1 MITSHRAGKRA
12 CGYSKPKNCISA
24 ASATLPIIVT
34 AALLTACQTN
44 KSETGNS
51 TAALESA
58 AQQEAQQGEA
68 LPGAVE
74 ETAAAETSETQPQTT
89 ALVEETAQQP
99 VQQASIAAAP
109 AGQCAIPLAG
119 GPPAKPPRG
128 KDFGQ
133 AVAKNTG
140 KAIQRGIIQQIG
152 GRIAGGLGASIAGNV
167 AQGTIRA
174 EQDIKGVWMITD
186 GSPTCACEF
195 SVDSLWKLKGKGA
208 DTGFSKTRGCTNAYM
223 QQVANWQL
231 GYSFTGYDS
240 KFQLKAKD
248 KQTVLATL
256 NRDGIHYFSGTFADG
271 TPVVM
276 WRQGQ
281 TFHQLT
287 KFNQSVK

>member
-58 AQQEAQQGEA
+58 AQQEARQGEA

-74 ETAAAETSETQPQTT
+74 ETTGAETQPQTT

-128 KDFGQ
+128 KDFGK
-133 AVAKNTG
+133 AVVKNTG
-140 KAIQRGIIQQIG
+140 KRLQSGALRILGGAIG
-152 GRIAGGLGASIAGNV
+152 GQAGAIAGDVVAGT
-167 AQGTIRA
+167 TIKA
-174 EQDIKGVWMITD
+174 EQDVKGVWMLTD
-186 GSPTCACEF
+186 GSPNCACEV
-195 SVDSLWKLKGKGA
+195 SIDSAFKLAGKGT
-208 DTGFSKTRGCTNAYM
+208 DQGFSKLRGCTNPQIA
-223 QQVANWQL
+223 QITNWHL
-231 GYSFTGYDS
+231 GYSFIGYDS
-240 KFQLKAKD
+240 KFQFKAKD
-248 KQTVLATL
+248 KKTVLATL
-256 NRDGIHYFSGTFADG
+256 NRDGIHYFSGTLADG
-271 TPVVM
+271 TPVVL

-281 TFHQLT
+281 NHLQLT
-287 KFNQSVK
+287 KFNQSLKK